1 MEKPMTVETDL
12 SKHEA
17 ICAERYER
25 IKEHLDSLDAKFDH
39 LGASVENFKME
50 ILKIMVGSCI
60 TIIGSLIAV
69 AVTIL
74 VHGK

>member
-1 MEKPMTVETDL
+1 MTVETDL

-17 ICAERYER
+17 VCAERYER

-39 LGASVENFKME
+39 MGSSIENFKME
-50 ILKIMVGSCI
+50 ILKIMIGSCV
-60 TIIGSLIAV
+60 TVIGVLIGV

-74 VHGK
+74 TRHP